1 MSVLSRALFS
11 KAVAAATA
19 TTTTTIRRAK
29 FHTLPKLPYE
39 YDALEP
45 VISKEIMELHHSK
58 HHATYVNNLNKAMQD
73 MKDAGDCAERQ
84 NELSTIIAFN
94 SGGHVNHSMLWTS
107 LSPPSKAKPE
117 PCPTSHLHKALLR
130 DFGSFAAF
138 KEELSAKTLSI
149 QGSGWGWL
157 CLSKGR
163 NGSVDGGHGGKLV
176 CLTTANQESL
186 VGPNY
191 VPLLGI
197 DVWEHAY
204 YLQYKNKRADY
215 IKAIFTIINWDD
227 VSDRYA
233 KAIL

>member
-1 MSVLSRALFS
+1 MSVLGRALFS
-11 KAVAAATA
+11 KAATA
-19 TTTTTIRRAK
+19 AIRRAK

-58 HHATYVNNLNKAMQD
+58 HHLTYVNNLNKAIQD
-73 MKDAGDCAERQ
+73 MKDARDCAERQ
-84 NELSTIIAFN
+84 NELAPIIAFN

-107 LSPPSKAKPE
+107 LSPPSKAKHE
-117 PCPTSHLHKALLR
+117 PCPTSHLHKAILR

-138 KEELSAKTLSI
+138 KEELSVKTLSI

-163 NGSVDGGHGGKLV
+163 NGSDGGAGNGGGGKLV